1 MTGDHLETT
10 PGPELRDTT
19 AVVLAGGMGLRL
31 RPVVPN
37 RQKVMAEI
45 GGRPFL
51 TYLLDKLEA
60 SGLRHVVLCCGYL
73 AEDLI
78 REFGDAYGGMR
89 ISISCE
95 PSPLGTAGALRR
107 ALPLI
112 ESDPVLVLNG
122 DSYCSLD
129 LSPLPRFHRQ
139 HASEATLM
147 LVETDDCRA
156 YGRVETNEEGCIQT
170 FVEKEAVA
178 RSGWVNAGVYLLNR
192 DLIAEIPSGRAVS
205 IEKEMFPRWTTR
217 ALYGFKGNGTV
228 VDIGTPERFAAAN
241 RYFASHHH
249 RMNGGI
255 SHGY

>member
-1 MTGDHLETT
+1 MTGEDLGKTAES
-10 PGPELRDTT
+10 ELRDTT

-51 TYLLDKLEA
+51 TYVLDKLEV
-60 SGLRHVVLCCGYL
+60 SGLKHVVLCCGYL
-73 AEDLI
+73 AEDLV
-78 REFGDAYGGMR
+78 REIGDAYGGMR

-107 ALPLI
+107 ALPLM

-129 LSPLPRFHRQ
+129 LLQLPRFHRE
-139 HASEATLM
+139 HHSEATLM
-147 LVETDDCRA
+147 LVETDDCSA
-156 YGRVETNEEGCIQT
+156 YGRVETNEQGSIQT
-170 FVEKEAVA
+170 FVEKEAIV
-178 RSGWVNAGVYLLNR
+178 RKGWVNAGVYLLNR
-192 DLIAEIPSGRAVS
+192 DLIAEIPVGRAVS
-205 IEKEMFPRWTTR
+205 IEKEMFPRWIAR
-217 ALYGFKGNGTV
+217 ALYGFKGNGTL
-228 VDIGTPERFAAAN
+228 VDIGTPERFAAAK
-241 RYFASHHH
+241 RYFALHDQ
-249 RMNGGI
+249 RMDGGI